1 MAGVQ
6 GIDHVNLSAPA
17 ELLERVRRFY
27 VDVIGLHEGP
37 RPTFRSGSRGYW
49 LYAGAEPVMHL
60 TSRGQGEASAQATG
74 WLDHIAFA
82 CADLPATRAKLD
94 AAGVRYRI
102 DVVDMPPQV
111 QVFLTDPAGVGV
123 ELNFRT

>member
-27 VDVIGLHEGP
+27 VEIIGLHEGP

-49 LYAGAEPVMHL
+49 LYAGAEPIMHL
-60 TSRGQGEASAQATG
+60 TSRGGGEAAAQDTG

-82 CADLPATRAKLD
+82 CSNLPAMRAKLD
-94 AAGVRYRI
+94 AAGVSYRI

-111 QVFLTDPAGVGV
+111 QLFLTDPAGVGV
-123 ELNFRT
+123 ELNFRG

>member
-17 ELLERVRRFY
+17 ELLERVRHFY
-27 VDVIGLHEGP
+27 VDTIGLREGP

-49 LYAGAEPVMHL
+49 LYAGTEPVMHL
-60 TSRGQGEASAQATG
+60 SSCGEGEASARTTG
-74 WLDHIAFA
+74 WFNHIAFA
-82 CADLPATRAKLD
+82 CVDLPATRARLD
-94 AAGVRYRI
+94 AAGIPYRI

-111 QVFLTDPAGVGV
+111 QLFLTDPAGVGV
-123 ELNFRT
+123 ELNFRD

>member
-17 ELLERVRRFY
+17 ELLERVRHFY
-27 VDVIGLHEGP
+27 VDIIGLREGP

-60 TSRGQGEASAQATG
+60 TARGGGEASAQATG

-82 CADLPATRAKLD
+82 CVDLPALRAKLD
-94 AAGVRYRI
+94 AAGVPYRI
-102 DVVDMPPQV
+102 NVVDMPPQV

-123 ELNFRT
+123 ELNFRN

>member
-17 ELLERVRRFY
+17 ELLERVRHFY
-27 VDVIGLHEGP
+27 VDIIGLHEGP

-60 TSRGQGEASAQATG
+60 TSRGGGQASAQATG

-82 CADLPATRAKLD
+82 CVGLPAMRAKLD
-94 AAGVRYRI
+94 AAGVTYRI

-111 QVFLTDPAGVGV
+111 QLFLTDPAGVGV
-123 ELNFRT
+123 ELNFRS

>member
-6 GIDHVNLSAPA
+6 GIDHVNLSAPV
-17 ELLERVRRFY
+17 ELLERVRHFY
-27 VDVIGLHEGP
+27 VDVIGLREGR

-49 LYAGAEPVMHL
+49 LYAGTEPVMHL
-60 TSRGQGEASAQATG
+60 TARGEGEARAQDTG

-82 CADLPATRAKLD
+82 CAGLPAMRAKLD
-94 AAGVRYRI
+94 AAGVPYRI

-111 QVFLTDPAGVGV
+111 QLFVTDPAGVGV
-123 ELNFRT
+123 ELNFRS